1 MPVEEVSFEGPEAD
15 VMVAF
20 ACGIALAR
28 LGAAWTEE
36 SDDEVD
42 LSKLDVYLRAE
53 LARRAYENER
63 LTPNSSQEANRL
75 YLEYTCHLLA
85 DAIGCAVTDVISEAI
100 GAAATHGVRSM
111 SPVMVGT
118 VPADEDF
125 RIPDEW
131 LNEEG

>member
-1 MPVEEVSFEGPEAD
+1 MPAEEISFEGPEAD

-42 LSKLDVYLRAE
+42 LSRLDVYLRLD
-53 LARRAYENER
+53 LARRLGAGEDPTSLE
-63 LTPNSSQEANRL
+63 SADANRL
-75 YLEYTCHLLA
+75 YLEYACHLLA
-85 DAIGCAVTDVISEAI
+85 DALGRSVSDVVAEAV
-100 GAAATHGVRSM
+100 GAAATHGVRAF

-118 VPADEDF
+118 VPADDDF
-125 RIPDEW
+125 RIPEDW
-131 LNEEG
+131 LNGEG